1 MILFDPT
8 PIIPKPLRKRFHIL
22 RAILLIGF
30 IGAGILFG
38 YRTIFPSQEFL
49 FSFENPDT
57 GGNTLEEPY
66 SIDGKT
72 LKKGRIETDDA
83 LRTYAGTVGS
93 FSSVH
98 VELVLENDS
107 AKPETGLGI
116 ALRKS
121 YRSFFAPGS
130 EPVSSI
136 PKDRGF
142 LVDKTPYFFSDGKLF
157 PFLSDRAALS
167 WFPKEKILPAND
179 DLLKIFPPEEEAA
192 GFRQG
197 SLLSD
202 AEGVYAIGGDG
213 RAHPIGSTAIFESL
227 GFSWDNV
234 IPSDSEEIRFHKR
247 GKIFLFDAAQ
257 PDGTIFSDPATKKSF
272 IIDDGKKSLV
282 ESREYL
288 EMLASVTKP
297 IVISEKALENPA
309 TCILEKESLSFRP
322 TYSCDIPLEALRDF
336 PGGSF
341 EISLSAPE
349 TIHAAMLSI
358 TFETEP
364 DQENMSI
371 FTRQIRER
379 FDAVYG
385 NR

>member
-22 RAILLIGF
+22 RVILSTGF

-38 YRTIFPSQEFL
+38 YRMIFPSQDFL

-57 GGNTLEEPY
+57 GKSTLEEPY
-66 SIDGKT
+66 SADGKS
-72 LKKGRIETDDA
+72 LKKGHIMKDDA
-83 LRTYAGTVGS
+83 LRTYAGTIGS
-93 FSSVH
+93 FSSAH
-98 VELVLENDS
+98 IELTLERDS
-107 AKPETGLGI
+107 AEPEQGFD
-116 ALRKS
+116 ASLRKS
-121 YRSFFAPGS
+121 YRSFFAPDG
-130 EPVSSI
+130 EPVSSV

-142 LVDKTPYFFSDGKLF
+142 LVDRTPYFFSDGKLF

-179 DLLKIFPPEEEAA
+179 DLLRIFPPEEEAV
-192 GFRQG
+192 GFRAG

-227 GFSWDNV
+227 GFDWNNV
-234 IPSDSEEIRFHKR
+234 IAADSEEIRFHKR

-257 PDGTIFSDPATKKSF
+257 PDGTVFSDSTTKRSF
-272 IIDDGKKSLV
+272 IIADGKKRLIGNK
-282 ESREYL
+282 EYL
-288 EMLASVTKP
+288 ETLLSVTKP
-297 IVISEKALENPA
+297 IAISENALEKPA
-309 TCILEKESLSFRP
+309 SCTLRKKMFALRP
-322 TYSCDIPLEALRDF
+322 TYSCDIPIGMLRDF

-341 EISLSAPE
+341 EVSLSVPE
-349 TIHAAMLSI
+349 AIHAATLTV

-364 DQENMSI
+364 DRENLSI
-371 FTRQIRER
+371 FARQIRER
-379 FDAVYG
+379 FDSVYG

>member
-8 PIIPKPLRKRFHIL
+8 PIIPKPLRRRFHIL
-22 RAILLIGF
+22 RVVLSAGF
-30 IGAGILFG
+30 IGAGVSFG
-38 YRTIFPSQEFL
+38 YGIIFPSQGFL

-57 GGNTLEEPY
+57 GKSTLEEPY
-66 SIDGKT
+66 SVNGKS
-72 LKKGRIETDDA
+72 LKKGHIGKDDT
-83 LRTYAGTVGS
+83 LRTYAGTIGS

-98 VELVLENDS
+98 IELTLERDS
-107 AKPETGLGI
+107 AEPEQGSVI
-116 ALRKS
+116 SLRKS
-121 YRSFFAPGS
+121 YRSFFAPDG
-130 EPVSSI
+130 EPVSSV

-179 DLLKIFPPEEEAA
+179 DLLKIFPPEEDRE
-192 GFRQG
+192 GFRPG

-227 GFSWDNV
+227 GFDWDNV
-234 IPSDSEEIRFHKR
+234 IAADSEEIRFHKR

-257 PDGTIFSDPATKKSF
+257 PDGTLFSDPTTKRSF
-272 IIDDGKKSLV
+272 IIADGKRRLI
-282 ESREYL
+282 ENREYL
-288 EMLASVTKP
+288 ETLMSVTKP
-297 IVISEKALENPA
+297 IATSEDALGKP
-309 TCILEKESLSFRP
+309 TSCTLEKEAFAFRP
-322 TYSCDIPLEALRDF
+322 TYSCDIPVGTLRDF

-341 EISLSAPE
+341 EVSLSVPQA
-349 TIHAAMLSI
+349 IHAATLAV

-364 DQENMSI
+364 DRENISI
-371 FTRQIRER
+371 FARQVRER